1 MSGSIIFSLSAV
13 SISHTLL
20 AIPLILIA
28 TCLLTWLITTFN
40 FSRSIAEFKSRETEK
55 TNRISLSTQQ
65 SNPITPPVLPYA
77 IPWLGSALTFL
88 NENPGSFWR
97 MLRARLAHTGTN
109 VQICTILLGG
119 KRAHVV
125 NSAAAV
131 QVLFKSRHVSR
142 DLFNHQLATQALGT
156 SKRDAELMF
165 PSSSSSSSSE
175 RHQRERRQQD
185 KKDSMDAVSHEF
197 LLNQSAVNALTGK
210 FMEYFCRSL
219 NEADLDL
226 DLDREWK
233 TVDLLAWMKKIM
245 FDASVVAVFGTKI
258 LDMNPDLAEQF
269 WKYESGF
276 LPRFYGVPRFVKPSA
291 YACRDEL
298 LDRTQ
303 SWVEYVLAEHG
314 GSPPGEPDWEPLL
327 GSKVVR
333 ARHRFYAREGLST
346 RGRAAFD
353 LGFLFGLAANVV
365 PATNWLLAHLL
376 SPSTPDDVL
385 RRVRTEVEY
394 ARRPRNDVVDM
405 AVLMAQPLLN
415 SVFNETMRRYVDCLV
430 TRQLETDMVVDGY
443 LLRKGDL
450 IMAPSSL
457 SQHDTVFWEQNF
469 EPSADTWYA
478 ERFIRHDETPGKQ
491 GGLMS
496 STSWCGGKFFPFGG
510 GSHACPGRVF
520 AKQKILG
527 AVAAFLMQFDVEF
540 VEFLGTDRKGN
551 VVSLGTEESAF
562 PKVKQQYAGNG
573 TLAMDGDIRVRI
585 RRR

>member
-1 MSGSIIFSLSAV
+1 
-13 SISHTLL
+13 
-20 AIPLILIA
+20 
-28 TCLLTWLITTFN
+28 
-40 FSRSIAEFKSRETEK
+40 
-55 TNRISLSTQQ
+55 
-65 SNPITPPVLPYA
+65 
-77 IPWLGSALTFL
+77 
-88 NENPGSFWR
+88 

-165 PSSSSSSSSE
+165 PSSSSSSSSD
-175 RHQRERRQQD
+175 RHQRERRQRD
-185 KKDSMDAVSHEF
+185 KKDSMDAVNHEF

-276 LPRFYGVPRFVKPSA
+276 LPRFYGVPRFAKPSA
-291 YACRDEL
+291 YACMDEL

-303 SWVEYVLAEHG
+303 TWLDYVLAEHG
-314 GSPPGEPDWEPLL
+314 GSPPDEPDWEPLL

-353 LGFLFGLAANVV
+353 LGFLFG
-365 PATNWLLAHLL
+365 
-376 SPSTPDDVL
+376 
-385 RRVRTEVEY
+385 
-394 ARRPRNDVVDM
+394 
-405 AVLMAQPLLN
+405 
-415 SVFNETMRRYVDCLV
+415 
-430 TRQLETDMVVDGY
+430 
-443 LLRKGDL
+443 
-450 IMAPSSL
+450 
-457 SQHDTVFWEQNF
+457 
-469 EPSADTWYA
+469 
-478 ERFIRHDETPGKQ
+478 
-491 GGLMS
+491 
-496 STSWCGGKFFPFGG
+496 
-510 GSHACPGRVF
+510 
-520 AKQKILG
+520 
-527 AVAAFLMQFDVEF
+527 
-540 VEFLGTDRKGN
+540 
-551 VVSLGTEESAF
+551 
-562 PKVKQQYAGNG
+562 
-573 TLAMDGDIRVRI
+573 
-585 RRR
+585 

>member
-1 MSGSIIFSLSAV
+1 
-13 SISHTLL
+13 
-20 AIPLILIA
+20 
-28 TCLLTWLITTFN
+28 
-40 FSRSIAEFKSRETEK
+40 
-55 TNRISLSTQQ
+55 
-65 SNPITPPVLPYA
+65 
-77 IPWLGSALTFL
+77 
-88 NENPGSFWR
+88 

-165 PSSSSSSSSE
+165 PSSSAG
-175 RHQRERRQQD
+175 RQQD
-185 KKDSMDAVSHEF
+185 KKKDSMDAVNHEF
-197 LLNQSAVNALTGK
+197 LLNQSAVNALTRK

-226 DLDREWK
+226 DIDIDREWK
-233 TVDLLAWMKKIM
+233 TIDLLAWMKKIM

-291 YACRDEL
+291 YACMDEL

-314 GSPPGEPDWEPLL
+314 GSPPDEPDWEPLL

-353 LGFLFGLAANVV
+353 LGFLFG
-365 PATNWLLAHLL
+365 
-376 SPSTPDDVL
+376 
-385 RRVRTEVEY
+385 
-394 ARRPRNDVVDM
+394 
-405 AVLMAQPLLN
+405 
-415 SVFNETMRRYVDCLV
+415 
-430 TRQLETDMVVDGY
+430 
-443 LLRKGDL
+443 
-450 IMAPSSL
+450 
-457 SQHDTVFWEQNF
+457 
-469 EPSADTWYA
+469 
-478 ERFIRHDETPGKQ
+478 
-491 GGLMS
+491 
-496 STSWCGGKFFPFGG
+496 
-510 GSHACPGRVF
+510 
-520 AKQKILG
+520 
-527 AVAAFLMQFDVEF
+527 
-540 VEFLGTDRKGN
+540 
-551 VVSLGTEESAF
+551 
-562 PKVKQQYAGNG
+562 
-573 TLAMDGDIRVRI
+573 
-585 RRR
+585 